1 MNLLDDL
8 SAVLVGIPFTLAL
21 TLAAFVFG
29 AVLGLPLCAMRMS
42 RNGFTSLLAM
52 ALILTFRAIPP
63 IVWLFIIFFGIG
75 FGYLQLDPFS
85 SAAIGLG
92 LITAAN
98 MAEIYRG
105 SLSAIHIGQWEAS
118 TVLNLSARHRARRP
132 AIGHDLRHRPAEGHC
147 GRIGDRC
154 ARDRLRGVSPVAAN
168 VPRTGHLCGRGPAI
182 HRDQPAHRLAGA
194 LDRHEAARG
203 GGAVSDT
210 LDFWGQWFPDLLGGF
225 VISLEVTA
233 ACLVLGIPLGLLL
246 ALGVQSKSAPLRWTA
261 LVIVEIGRGTPA
273 LILLQ
278 FAYFGLPTAG
288 LTLTSFT
295 AASLALAWCTGA
307 YTSEIIRAGLQSVPA
322 GQQEAAQVI
331 GLNRLDALRYVILP
345 QGLRVA
351 VPALLGF
358 SIIMLQ
364 ASSLCFTIALPEIV
378 SQAYIVGSNTFR
390 YLPVFL
396 LAALM
401 FAAVCIPATILVS
414 LLERRLGRHVA

>member
-1 MNLLDDL
+1 M
-8 SAVLVGIPFTLAL
+8 
-21 TLAAFVFG
+21 
-29 AVLGLPLCAMRMS
+29 
-42 RNGFTSLLAM
+42 
-52 ALILTFRAIPP
+52 
-63 IVWLFIIFFGIG
+63 
-75 FGYLQLDPFS
+75 
-85 SAAIGLG
+85 
-92 LITAAN
+92 
-98 MAEIYRG
+98 
-105 SLSAIHIGQWEAS
+105 
-118 TVLNLSARHRARRP
+118 
-132 AIGHDLRHRPAEGHC
+132 
-147 GRIGDRC
+147 
-154 ARDRLRGVSPVAAN
+154 
-168 VPRTGHLCGRGPAI
+168 
-182 HRDQPAHRLAGA
+182 
-194 LDRHEAARG
+194 
-203 GGAVSDT
+203 SDT
-210 LDFWGQWFPDLLGGF
+210 LDFWGEWFPDLLGGF

-233 ACLVLGIPLGLLL
+233 ACLVLGIPLGLVL
-246 ALGVQSKSAPLRWTA
+246 ALAVQSKSKALRWTA
-261 LVIVEIGRGTPA
+261 LVVVEIGRGTPA

-288 LTLTSFT
+288 ITLTSFT

-307 YTSEIIRAGLQSVPA
+307 YTSEIIRAGLEAVPA

>member
-1 MNLLDDL
+1 
-8 SAVLVGIPFTLAL
+8 
-21 TLAAFVFG
+21 
-29 AVLGLPLCAMRMS
+29 MS
-42 RNGFTSLLAM
+42 GT
-52 ALILTFRAIPP
+52 
-63 IVWLFIIFFGIG
+63 W
-75 FGYLQLDPFS
+75 
-85 SAAIGLG
+85 
-92 LITAAN
+92 
-98 MAEIYRG
+98 
-105 SLSAIHIGQWEAS
+105 
-118 TVLNLSARHRARRP
+118 
-132 AIGHDLRHRPAEGHC
+132 
-147 GRIGDRC
+147 
-154 ARDRLRGVSPVAAN
+154 
-168 VPRTGHLCGRGPAI
+168 
-182 HRDQPAHRLAGA
+182 
-194 LDRHEAARG
+194 
-203 GGAVSDT
+203 
-210 LDFWGQWFPDLLGGF
+210 DFWAEWFPDLLGGF

-233 ACLVLGIPLGLLL
+233 ACLLLGIPLGLLL
-246 ALGVQSKSAPLRWTA
+246 ALAIQSKSAVLRWTA
-261 LVIVEIGRGTPA
+261 LAIVEIGRGTPA

-307 YTSEIIRAGLQSVPA
+307 YTSEIIRAGLEAVPG
-322 GQQEAAQVI
+322 GQQEAAQAV
-331 GLNRLDALRYVILP
+331 GLSRLDALRYVILP

-414 LLERRLGRHVA
+414 LLERRLGRHAA